1 MQLGSQAMI
10 HHLAILRLT
19 GPCERIRLSK
29 LNSADHYRKYRKLH
43 IRVCFARLS
52 QIQLQQLFTGKES
65 IVLKSLP
72 AVVVL
77 YFTGSEKDNL
87 RTKSYSYKEQKLSQ
101 CTGKQN
107 CVMKNE
113 KNSDYYYLLSNRKMI
128 LSKLAG
134 LLFPRK
140 FNKRTSLFTLMR
152 YITAIWFFDWRQR

>member
-1 MQLGSQAMI
+1 MWAEKRSIFNLSSKIFPKIGFKADYSFLNLLVSRRYINFA
-10 HHLAILRLT
+10 LR
-19 GPCERIRLSK
+19 CQ
-29 LNSADHYRKYRKLH
+29 
-43 IRVCFARLS
+43 V
-52 QIQLQQLFTGKES
+52 
-65 IVLKSLP
+65 KSLP

-77 YFTGSEKDNL
+77 YFTATEKDNL
-87 RTKSYSYKEQKLSQ
+87 HTESYSYKEQKLSQ

-113 KNSDYYYLLSNRKMI
+113 KNSDYYYLSNRKMI

-152 YITAIWFFDWRQR
+152 YITAIWFFD